1 MSVFHQVGH
10 DSINLVRES
19 DLKGFSGMVCS
30 PLNYREAQVKE
41 QIASLPNEFSSV
53 FDPQLY
59 FPRSRRGHLQ
69 SWSYF
74 PCDFDSADHT
84 NLEWW
89 KYLSKRVVKSGI
101 EIKCTH
107 ACSPLAVPNK
117 YTMSYYDFAVEIGN
131 YFSEQS
137 LSNGIIPYQTA
148 IIDINIIGDTNE
160 AEIIGSILSKTKCE
174 SIYLVVKSDIEPRRE
189 YSDVTAITGVMKMI
203 RLLVNS
209 GIKVFMPFCSS
220 EFILWKYA
228 GANAFA
234 SGKFFNLRR
243 FTSSRFQEPTSG
255 GGQLPYW
262 FERQLLSYVRE
273 GDLTRLVSRNLV
285 SSNNNPYADTILE
298 QLRTSP
304 KSPWLS
310 LSWKKYL
317 FDFYALEQELNN
329 NKAIE
334 TLLLTAE
341 RNWIELEDDGFLM
354 EEIRNDGAWIRQW
367 RIAINE
373 FNRSMSV

>member
-10 DSINLVRES
+10 DSINLVRETELS
-19 DLKGFSGMVCS
+19 GFGGMVCS

-41 QIASLPNEFSSV
+41 QIALLPNEFSSIL
-53 FDPQLY
+53 DPQLY
-59 FPRSRRGHLQ
+59 FPRSRRGQLQ
-69 SWSYF
+69 NWSYF

-89 KYLSKRVVKSGI
+89 KYLSKRVVDSGI

-131 YFSEQS
+131 YFCEQS
-137 LSNGIIPYQTA
+137 LLNGVIPFQTA
-148 IIDINIIGDTNE
+148 VIDINTIGDVNE

-174 SIYLVVKSDIEPRRE
+174 AVYIVVKSEIEPRRE
-189 YSDVTAITGVMKMI
+189 YSDVTAITGVMKLI

-220 EFILWKYA
+220 EFVLWKYA
-228 GANAFA
+228 GASAFA

-273 GDLTRLVSRNLV
+273 GDLTRLVSRNLI
-285 SSNNNPYADTILE
+285 SSNNNPYADTILK

-304 KSPWLS
+304 GSPWLS

-341 RNWIELEDDGFLM
+341 RNWMELEDDGFLM
-354 EEIRNDGAWIRQW
+354 EETRNNGTWIRQW
-367 RIAINE
+367 RIAMNE
-373 FNRSMSV
+373 YNRSLNI